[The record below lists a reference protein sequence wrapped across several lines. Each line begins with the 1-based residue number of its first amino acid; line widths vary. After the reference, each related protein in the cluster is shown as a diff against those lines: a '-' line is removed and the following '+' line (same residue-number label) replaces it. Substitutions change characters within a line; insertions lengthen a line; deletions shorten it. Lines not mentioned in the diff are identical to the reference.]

1 MVKRWLFTGAG
12 DKRDLI
18 LYSCKILALSGNKVL
33 LVDLSDGRI
42 YRYLTRSG
50 IEELVVTEYNGF
62 DITSTAV
69 HPDHEAYDYCL
80 YDIGMTTRNIDG
92 LLESAD
98 QIIWGSSHDRCELG
112 RSIEWLRDS
121 VKRYSQLAGR
131 EMQIV
136 FIRTLD
142 YGLDKDYVLG
152 LLEEI
157 QSIGWKERII
167 TIPWSEGNEEI
178 RLLNEHSGSLR
189 MRHLSK
195 AYKHALLELLGE
207 LTEWSM
213 SEAKGALRL
222 AERRG
227 A

>member
-1 MVKRWLFTGAG
+1 MLIRWLFTGAS
-12 DKRDLI
+12 DKRELI
-18 LYSCKILALSGNKVL
+18 LYMCKILALSGSKVL

-42 YRYLTRSG
+42 YRYLLRSG
-50 IEELVVTEYNGF
+50 IEELAITEYNGF

-69 HPDHEAYDYCL
+69 HMDHEAYDYCL
-80 YDIGMTTRNIDG
+80 YDIGVTTRNIEG

-98 QIIWGSSHDRCELG
+98 QIIWASSHDRCELG
-112 RSIEWLRDS
+112 RSIEWLHDS
-121 VKRYSQLAGR
+121 SKRYSQLAGR
-131 EMQIV
+131 EIQVV

-142 YGLDKDYVLG
+142 SVLNQEYVLG
-152 LLEEI
+152 LLDEI
-157 QSIGWKERII
+157 QSMGWKERII
-167 TIPWSEGNEEI
+167 SIPWSEGNEEI

-189 MRHLSK
+189 MRRISK
-195 AYKHALLELLGE
+195 AYKRALLELLGE
-207 LTEWSM
+207 LTGWSM